1 MWLSELSVRGEEGA
15 SNLLDAER
23 GRIKLEGV
31 LQEREEDYARTQ
43 EQLEDFKRFVQEG
56 GGGGGMLD
64 EGEDMFDHG
73 HHANGT
79 WNWYLLYMLVVLVV

>member
-1 MWLSELSVRGEEGA
+1 M
-15 SNLLDAER
+15 DAER

-43 EQLEDFKRFVQEG
+43 EQLEDFKRFVKEG
-56 GGGGGMLD
+56 GGDGGGGMLD

-73 HHANGT
+73 HANGT
-79 WNWYLLYMLVVLVV
+79 